1 MGPISM
7 KSHYRAV
14 VIGGGVVGCSVLY
27 HLAKAGWSDV
37 LLIERSELTSGS
49 SWHAAGGFHTL
60 NGDPNVAR
68 LQAYTVSLY
77 KELEEISGQS
87 CSLHLTGGVMMADSP
102 ERMDFLRLAHA
113 KGRYLGMD
121 TELITPSEARAMFP
135 LMDETKFVGAMW
147 DPVEGH
153 LDPSGTTHA
162 YAKAARKLGA
172 EIVLRNRVT
181 ELTQA
186 TDGTWNVVTEQGTV
200 KAEHVVNCGGL
211 WAREIGRMVGLE
223 LPLLA
228 MEHMYLLTEPMPAVE
243 EFNAATGREMVGVL
257 DFKGEI
263 YTRQERNGVL
273 LGTYEKAC
281 KPWSPVE
288 TPWDFGHE
296 LLAPDLDRISPSLEI
311 GFEHFPGIANAGIK
325 QVINGPFTFAPD
337 GNPLVGPVQG
347 LTNFWCA
354 CAVMAGFSQGG
365 GVGLAL
371 SNWMVNGE
379 PGFDVWGMDVARFGE
394 WATLRYTNAKVR
406 ENYSRRFSIRFPNE
420 ELPAARPA
428 QTTPL
433 YDTMRAQ
440 GAVMG
445 DSWGLE
451 TPLWF
456 APEGVEA
463 KDVVSFH
470 RSNDFEH
477 VGNEVR
483 ATRERVGVTEIA
495 NFAKYEIRGSG
506 SADFLNRLMTN
517 RMPKPGRLV
526 LTPMLNEAGKL
537 IGDFTVANMGPG
549 AGEDRFMIWG
559 SSAAQKYHMRWF
571 EQHLPKDGTVRIHR
585 FDQTLVGLSIAG
597 PKSQEVLAG
606 LCDEDVSTSAFRFMD
621 VREMAVAG
629 APCIV
634 NRISYTGDLG
644 YEIWMQ
650 PAYERLVY
658 SAIKEA
664 GEKHGIVDFGM
675 RALLSMRLE
684 KNFPTWFRELRPIYG
699 PFEGA
704 MERFVKL
711 EKNEFIGR
719 DAAAREN
726 AAGPKLRRVSFIVD
740 ALDADVMG
748 DEPIWARIGDRDFGT
763 VEQPHGYGAPRFG
776 ADGADVGAPTS
787 PLWGGRTEGSGGGAS
802 AGSADT
808 SPPTPA
814 LRADPP
820 HEGEGKDSFCIRG
833 IRDGEWAVVG
843 WVTSG
848 GYAHWVQKSVAQGY
862 VPAELAGDESAGL
875 FEIEI
880 LGQRR
885 PARINIEPPFDPTG
899 DRMRA

>member
-1 MGPISM
+1 M

-60 NGDPNVAR
+60 NGDPNVAK

-87 CSLHLTGGVMMADSP
+87 CSLHLTGGVMLADSP

-200 KAEHVVNCGGL
+200 QAEHVVNCGGL

-296 LLAPDLDRISPSLEI
+296 LLAPDIDRISPSLEI
-311 GFEHFPGIANAGIK
+311 GFEHFPGIADAGIK

-371 SNWMVNGE
+371 SNWMVNGD
-379 PGFDVWGMDVARFGE
+379 PDFDVWGMDVARFGE
-394 WATLRYTNAKVR
+394 WASLRYTNAKVR

-433 YDTMRAQ
+433 YDTMLAQ

-456 APEGVEA
+456 APKGVEPR
-463 KDVVSFH
+463 DVVSFH

-495 NFAKYEIRGSG
+495 NFAKYEVTGGG

-517 RMPKPGRLV
+517 TMPRPGRIV

-537 IGDFTVANMGPG
+537 IGDFTIANMSG
-549 AGEDRFMIWG
+549 DRFMIWG

-571 EQHLPKDGTVRIHR
+571 EQHLPKDGSVLIHR
-585 FDQTLVGLSIAG
+585 FDQTMVGLSIAG
-597 PKSQEVLAG
+597 PKSQAVLAR
-606 LCDEDVSTSAFRFMD
+606 LCDEDVSTSDFRFMD
-621 VREMAVAG
+621 VREMAVGG
-629 APCIV
+629 APAIV

-650 PAYERLVY
+650 PAYQRLVY
-658 SAIKEA
+658 AAIKQA
-664 GEKHGIVDFGM
+664 GETHGIVDFGM

-704 MERFVKL
+704 MDRFVKL
-711 EKNEFIGR
+711 EKNDFIGR
-719 DAAAREN
+719 EAAAVEHAN
-726 AAGPKLRRVSFIVD
+726 GPKLRRVSFMVE
-740 ALDADVMG
+740 ATDADVMG
-748 DEPIWARIGDRDFGT
+748 DEPIWARVGDRDFGT
-763 VEQPHGYGAPRFG
+763 VEKPHGYGAPRFG
-776 ADGADVGAPTS
+776 PDGRETLTSEADH
-787 PLWGGRTEGSGGGAS
+787 GAS
-802 AGSADT
+802 SV
-808 SPPTPA
+808 
-814 LRADPP
+814 
-820 HEGEGKDSFCIRG
+820 RG

-848 GYAHWVQKSVAQGY
+848 GYAHWVEKSMAQGY
-862 VPAELAGDESAGL
+862 VPAELANDESEGL

-885 PARINIEPPFDPTG
+885 PARINVEPPFDPSG
-899 DRMRA
+899 ERMRA

>member
-1 MGPISM
+1 M
-7 KSHYRAV
+7 KSHVKAV

-27 HLAKAGWSDV
+27 HLARAGWKDV
-37 LLIERSELTSGS
+37 MLIERSELTSGS

-60 NGDPNVAR
+60 NGDPNVAK
-68 LQAYTVSLY
+68 LQAYTVQLY

-87 CSLHLTGGVMMADSP
+87 CSLHLTGGIMMADSP

-121 TELITPSEARAMFP
+121 TELITPSEAKAMFP
-135 LMDETKFVGAMW
+135 LMDEKNFVGAMW

-162 YAKAARKLGA
+162 YAKAAQKLGA
-172 EIVLRNRVT
+172 EIVLRNPVK
-181 ELTQA
+181 ELTQDV
-186 TDGTWNVVTEQGTV
+186 DGTWNVVTEQGTV

-211 WAREIGRMVGLE
+211 WAREVGRMVGLE
-223 LPLLA
+223 LPVLA
-228 MEHMYLLTEPMPAVE
+228 MEHMYLLTEPMPEVE
-243 EFNAATGREMVGVL
+243 EFNKSTGRELVGVL

-263 YTRQERNGVL
+263 YTRQERNGIL

-281 KPWSPVE
+281 KPWSPVN

-296 LLAPDLDRISPSLEI
+296 LLPPDIDRIAPSLEV
-311 GFEHFPGIANAGIK
+311 GFKHFPGIANAGIK
-325 QVINGPFTFAPD
+325 QIINGPFTFAPD

-347 LTNFWCA
+347 LTNYWTA

-371 SNWMVNGE
+371 SNWMVHGD
-379 PGFDVWGMDVARFGE
+379 PGFDVWGMDVTRYGE

-433 YDTMRAQ
+433 YDTMIANN
-440 GAVMG
+440 AVMG

-456 APEGVEA
+456 APKGSEP
-463 KDVVSFH
+463 KDIVSFR

-477 VGNEVR
+477 IGNEVR

-495 NFAKYEIRGSG
+495 NFAKYEVSGSG
-506 SADFLNRLMTN
+506 AEDFLNRLMTN
-517 RMPKPGRLV
+517 RMPKTGRLV
-526 LTPMLNEAGKL
+526 LTPMLNEFGKL
-537 IGDFTVANMGPG
+537 IGDFTIAK
-549 AGEDRFMIWG
+549 AAEDRFMIWG

-571 EQHLPKDGTVRIHR
+571 ESHLPKDGSVKLHR

-597 PKSQEVLAG
+597 PRAQDLLAK
-606 LCDEDVSTSAFRFMD
+606 LVDADVSTKAFRFMD
-621 VREMAVAG
+621 FREMAVGG
-629 APCIV
+629 APCMV

-644 YEIWMQ
+644 YEIWME
-650 PAYERLVY
+650 PAYQRLVY
-658 SAIKEA
+658 KGIKEA
-664 GEKHGIVDFGM
+664 GEEFGIVDFGM

-699 PFEGA
+699 PFEGSMDRFIR
-704 MERFVKL
+704 MEK
-711 EKNEFIGR
+711 KDFIGR
-719 DAAAREN
+719 EAAAKEQ
-726 AAGPKLRRVSFIVD
+726 AEDPKLRRVSMVVEAD
-740 ALDADVMG
+740 GADVMG
-748 DEPIWARIGDRDFGT
+748 DEPIWAKISTDYGT
-763 VEQPHGYGAPRFG
+763 VEKPHGYGAPRFDETG
-776 ADGADVGAPTS
+776 KEVRGSAAADGA
-787 PLWGGRTEGSGGGAS
+787 S
-802 AGSADT
+802 AV
-808 SPPTPA
+808 
-814 LRADPP
+814 
-820 HEGEGKDSFCIRG
+820 RG
-833 IRDGEWAVVG
+833 IVDGEWRVVG

-848 GYAHWVQKSVAQGY
+848 GYAHYVQKSLAQGY
-862 VPAELAGDESAGL
+862 VPAALAEDESEGM

-880 LGQRR
+880 LGKRR
-885 PARINIEPPFDPTG
+885 PARINVLPLFDPAG
-899 DRMRA
+899 EKMRG

>member
-1 MGPISM
+1 M
-7 KSHYRAV
+7 KSHAKAV

-27 HLAKAGWSDV
+27 HLAKAGWTDIM
-37 LLIERSELTSGS
+37 LIERSELTSGS

-60 NGDPNVAR
+60 NGDPNVAK
-68 LQAYTVSLY
+68 LQAYTVQLY
-77 KELEEISGQS
+77 KEIEEISGQS
-87 CSLHLTGGVMMADSP
+87 CSLHLTGGVMMADTP

-121 TELITPSEARAMFP
+121 TELITPSEAKAMFP
-135 LMDETKFVGAMW
+135 LMDETNFVGAMW

-172 EIVLRNRVT
+172 EIVLRNRVV
-181 ELTQA
+181 ELTQEV
-186 TDGTWNVVTEQGTV
+186 DGTWNVVTEQGTI

-211 WAREIGRMVGLE
+211 WAREIGRMVGVE
-223 LPLLA
+223 LPVLA
-228 MEHMYLLTEPMPAVE
+228 MEHMYLLTEPMPEVE
-243 EFNAATGREMVGVL
+243 EFNKSTGREMIGVL

-263 YTRQERNGVL
+263 YTRQERNGIL

-281 KPWSPVE
+281 KPWSPVN

-296 LLAPDLDRISPSLEI
+296 LLQPDIDRIAPSLEI
-311 GFEHFPGIANAGIK
+311 GFKHFPGIEKAGIK
-325 QVINGPFTFAPD
+325 QIINGPFTFALD

-371 SNWMVNGE
+371 SNWMVHGD

-433 YDTMRAQ
+433 YDTMLANN
-440 GAVMG
+440 AVMG

-456 APEGVEA
+456 APKGSEP
-463 KDVVSFH
+463 KDIVSFH
-470 RSNDFEH
+470 RSNDFGAIGE
-477 VGNEVR
+477 EVC

-495 NFAKYEIRGSG
+495 NFAKYEVSG
-506 SADFLNRLMTN
+506 PGAEDFLNRLMTN
-517 RMPKPGRLV
+517 RMPKTGRIV
-526 LTPMLNEAGKL
+526 LTPMLNEFGRL
-537 IGDFTVANMGPG
+537 IGDFTIAK
-549 AGEDRFMIWG
+549 AGEERFMIWG

-571 EQHLPKDGTVRIHR
+571 EKHLPKDGPRASEVRIHR

-597 PKSQEVLAG
+597 PKSRDLLQKLV
-606 LCDEDVSTSAFRFMD
+606 DVDISTKAFRFMD
-621 VREMAVAG
+621 FREMAVGG
-629 APCIV
+629 APCMV
-634 NRISYTGDLG
+634 NRITYTGDLG
-644 YEIWMQ
+644 YEIWMA
-650 PAYERLVY
+650 PAYQRLVY
-658 SAIKEA
+658 KAIKEA
-664 GEKHGIVDFGM
+664 GEEFGLVDFGM

-699 PFEGA
+699 PFEGS
-704 MERFVKL
+704 MDRFIKL
-711 EKNEFIGR
+711 EKNDFIGR
-719 DAAAREN
+719 EAAAKEQ

-740 ALDADVMG
+740 AADADVMG
-748 DEPIWARIGDRDFGT
+748 DEPIWAKVGDKDFGT
-763 VEQPHGYGAPRFG
+763 VEKPHGYGAPRFD
-776 ADGADVGAPTS
+776 A
-787 PLWGGRTEGSGGGAS
+787 GGKEVRGSNAAEGAS
-802 AGSADT
+802 AV
-808 SPPTPA
+808 
-814 LRADPP
+814 
-820 HEGEGKDSFCIRG
+820 RG
-833 IRDGEWAVVG
+833 IVDGNWRVVG

-848 GYAHWVQKSVAQGY
+848 GYAHYVEKSMAQGY
-862 VPAELAGDESAGL
+862 VPAVLAENESAGL

-880 LGQRR
+880 LGHRR
-885 PARINIEPPFDPTG
+885 SARINVEPPFDPSG
-899 DRMRA
+899 EKMRT

>member
-1 MGPISM
+1 M
-7 KSHYRAV
+7 KSHVKAV

-27 HLAKAGWSDV
+27 HLARAGWTDV
-37 LLIERSELTSGS
+37 MLIERSELTSGS

-60 NGDPNVAR
+60 NGDPNVAK
-68 LQAYTVSLY
+68 LQAYTVQLY
-77 KELEEISGQS
+77 KELEELSGQS
-87 CSLHLTGGVMMADSP
+87 CGLHLTGGAMVADSP

-121 TELITPSEARAMFP
+121 TELITPSEVKAMFP
-135 LMDETKFVGAMW
+135 LMDEKNFVGAMW

-162 YAKAARKLGA
+162 YAKAAQKLGA
-172 EIVLRNRVT
+172 EIVLRNPVK
-181 ELTQA
+181 ELTQDA
-186 TDGTWNVVTEQGTV
+186 DGTWNVVTENGTV
-200 KAEHVVNCGGL
+200 RCEHVVNCGGL
-211 WAREIGRMVGLE
+211 WAREVGRMVGLE

-228 MEHMYLLTEPMPAVE
+228 MEHMYLLTEDIPEVMD
-243 EFNAATGREMVGVL
+243 FNKSTGREMIGVM

-281 KPWSPVE
+281 KPWSPVN

-296 LLAPDLDRISPSLEI
+296 LLAPDLDRIAPSLEV
-311 GFEHFPGIANAGIK
+311 GFRHFPGIEKAGIK
-325 QVINGPFTFAPD
+325 QIINGPFTFAPD

-371 SNWMVNGE
+371 SNWMVNGD

-433 YDTMRAQ
+433 FDQMAAQ
-440 GAVMG
+440 NAVMG

-456 APEGVEA
+456 APKGTEP
-463 KDVVSFH
+463 KDIVSYR

-495 NFAKYEIRGSG
+495 NFAKYEVSGSG
-506 SADFLNRLMTN
+506 AEDFLNRLMTN
-517 RMPKPGRLV
+517 RMPKQGRIV
-526 LTPMLNEAGKL
+526 LTPMLNEFGKL
-537 IGDFTVANMGPG
+537 IGDFTIAKAGP
-549 AGEDRFMIWG
+549 ERFMIWG
-559 SSAAQKYHMRWF
+559 SSAAAKYHMRWF
-571 EQHLPKDGTVRIHR
+571 EKHLPKDGSVRIHR
-585 FDQTLVGLSIAG
+585 FDQTLVGLAIAG
-597 PKSQEVLAG
+597 PNSQALLAK
-606 LCDEDVSTSAFRFMD
+606 LVDVDVSTPAFRFMD
-621 VREMAVAG
+621 FREMAVGG
-629 APCIV
+629 APCMV

-658 SAIKEA
+658 AAIKEA
-664 GEKHGIVDFGM
+664 GEEFGIVDFGM

-699 PFEGA
+699 PYEGG
-704 MERFVKL
+704 MDRFIKL
-711 EKNEFIGR
+711 EKNDFIGR
-719 DAAAREN
+719 EAAAKEK
-726 AAGPKLRRVSFIVD
+726 ADGPKLRRVSMIVE
-740 ALDADVMG
+740 AVDADVMG
-748 DEPIWARIGDRDFGT
+748 DEPIWAKIGDTDYGT
-763 VEQPHGYGAPRFG
+763 VDKPHGFGAPRFDSTG
-776 ADGADVGAPTS
+776 AAMASTVRSPSPETDGD
-787 PLWGGRTEGSGGGAS
+787 AS
-802 AGSADT
+802 AVLG
-808 SPPTPA
+808 
-814 LRADPP
+814 L
-820 HEGEGKDSFCIRG
+820 
-833 IRDGEWAVVG
+833 RDGDWRVVG

-848 GYAHWVQKSVAQGY
+848 GYAHYVEKSLAQGY
-862 VPAELAGDESAGL
+862 VPAALAQDESEGL

-880 LGQRR
+880 LGKRCK
-885 PARINIEPPFDPTG
+885 ARINVEPLFDPSAQ
-899 DRMRA
+899 RMRG

>member
-1 MGPISM
+1 M
-7 KSHYRAV
+7 KSHVKTV

-27 HLAKAGWSDV
+27 HLARAGWTDV
-37 LLIERSELTSGS
+37 MLIERSELTSGS

-68 LQAYTVSLY
+68 LQAYTVQLY
-77 KELEEISGQS
+77 KELEELSGQS
-87 CSLHLTGGVMMADSP
+87 CSLHLTGGVMMADTP

-121 TELITPSEARAMFP
+121 TELITPSEAKAMFP
-135 LMDETKFVGAMW
+135 LMDETNFVGAMW

-162 YAKAARKLGA
+162 YAKAAKKLGA

-181 ELTQA
+181 ELTQEA
-186 TDGTWNVVTEQGTV
+186 DGTWNVVTEQGTV

-211 WAREIGRMVGLE
+211 WAREVGRMVGLE

-228 MEHMYLLTEPMPAVE
+228 MEHMYLLTEPMPEVE
-243 EFNAATGREMVGVL
+243 AFNRATGREMVGVL

-263 YTRQERNGVL
+263 YTRQERNGIL

-281 KPWSPVE
+281 KPWSPQT
-288 TPWDFGHE
+288 TPWEFGHE
-296 LLAPDLDRISPSLEI
+296 LLQPDLDRIAPSLEI
-311 GFEHFPGIANAGIK
+311 GFRHFPGIEKAGIK

-347 LTNFWCA
+347 LTNYWVA

-371 SNWMVNGE
+371 SNWMVNGD

-394 WATLRYTNAKVR
+394 WASLRYTNAKVR

-433 YDTMRAQ
+433 YDVMVRDNN
-440 GAVMG
+440 AVMG

-456 APEGVEA
+456 APEGTEA
-463 KDVVSFH
+463 KDIVSFH

-477 VGNEVR
+477 VGREVR
-483 ATRERVGVTEIA
+483 AVRERVGVTEIA
-495 NFAKYEIRGSG
+495 NFAKYEVTGPG
-506 SADFLNRLMTN
+506 AEDFLNRLMTN
-517 RMPKPGRLV
+517 RMPKRERLV
-526 LTPMLNEAGKL
+526 LTPMLNEFGRL
-537 IGDFTVANMGPG
+537 IGDFTIAK
-549 AGEDRFMIWG
+549 AGDERFMIWG
-559 SSAAQKYHMRWF
+559 SSAAAIYHMRWF
-571 EQHLPKDGTVRIHR
+571 EKHLPSDGSVRIHR

-597 PKSQEVLAG
+597 PRARDVLQKLA
-606 LCDEDVSTSAFRFMD
+606 DEDVSNAAFRFMD
-621 VREMAVAG
+621 FREMAVAG
-629 APCIV
+629 APCMV
-634 NRISYTGDLG
+634 NRVTYTGDLG
-644 YEIWMQ
+644 YEIWMP

-658 SAIKEA
+658 QAIKDA
-664 GEKHGIVDFGM
+664 GADYGIADFGM

-711 EKNEFIGR
+711 EKNDFIGR
-719 DAAAREN
+719 DAAAREQE
-726 AAGPKLRRVSFIVD
+726 AGPKLRRVSMIID

-748 DEPIWARIGDRDFGT
+748 DEPVWARVKGKDFGT
-763 VEQPHGYGAPRFG
+763 IQPPHGYGAPRFDASG
-776 ADGADVGAPTS
+776 AETRLSKADH
-787 PLWGGRTEGSGGGAS
+787 GAS
-802 AGSADT
+802 SV
-808 SPPTPA
+808 
-814 LRADPP
+814 
-820 HEGEGKDSFCIRG
+820 RG
-833 IRDGEWAVVG
+833 IHDGDWSVVG

-848 GYAHWVQKSVAQGY
+848 GYAHHVGLSMAQAY
-862 VPAELAGDESAGL
+862 VPAALADQESESL

-880 LGQRR
+880 LGERR
-885 PARINIEPPFDPTG
+885 PARITVEPPFDPGG
-899 DRMRA
+899 DKMRG